1 MIKKVMIVSAFAAV
15 TTSASTIAAD
25 DTAGGVI
32 NFSGAITD
40 TTCTINGGKSADF
53 TVALSPITITEAG
66 NTVGL
71 INKNKK
77 SFSMTFSDCTPAV
90 STSGIHFLKINFFS
104 ADNISTDGKYL
115 SNNSVNENDP
125 SVARNVGFSLVEP
138 GATAPI
144 ILNQP
149 YTTSITEAAKL
160 SDEETLTLDVYYYK
174 TNTTAATVG
183 ALSSNVTYTISY
195 L

>member
-1 MIKKVMIVSAFAAV
+1 
-15 TTSASTIAAD
+15 
-25 DTAGGVI
+25 
-32 NFSGAITD
+32 
-40 TTCTINGGKSADF
+40 
-53 TVALSPITITEAG
+53 
-66 NTVGL
+66 
-71 INKNKK
+71 
-77 SFSMTFSDCTPAV
+77 
-90 STSGIHFLKINFFS
+90 
-104 ADNISTDGKYL
+104 
-115 SNNSVNENDP
+115 NSVNENDP